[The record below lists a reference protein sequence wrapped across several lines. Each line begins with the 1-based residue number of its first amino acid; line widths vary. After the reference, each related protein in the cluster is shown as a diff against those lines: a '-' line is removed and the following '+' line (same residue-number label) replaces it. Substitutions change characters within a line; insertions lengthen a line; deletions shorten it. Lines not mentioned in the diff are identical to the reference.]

1 MRSKMEIQTKN
12 LYIEQSKENN
22 TLTCKLK
29 GWLDP
34 NTSPDLIDKL
44 DLTDVNNLVFDMK
57 NVEYVFSAG
66 LRTFLILQ
74 RKIEEKKG
82 KLSLINVP
90 DNIKMIFEFAGFASM
105 IDITNDK
112 KD

>member
-1 MRSKMEIQTKN
+1 MRLKMEIQTKN
-12 LYIEQSKENN
+12 LHIEQSKEND

-34 NTSPDLIDKL
+34 NTSPDLINKL
-44 DLTDVNNLVFDMK
+44 DLTDINHLVFDMK
-57 NVEYVFSAG
+57 KVEYVFSAG

-74 RKIEEKKG
+74 RKIEEKNG

-90 DNIKMIFEFAGFASM
+90 DNVKMIFEFAGFASM
-105 IDITNDK
+105 IDTINDK